1 MFARPAAVL
10 INHAEKDTPQ
20 NNKFSGAAPLLG
32 SVASKPRL
40 QVLKKRII
48 APSPIKPLSASVF
61 TKRLCACGIGI
72 KYVSESKVSPFDAS
86 HSVSFASEISMKF
99 PFPTPK
105 SGLALHA
112 AIPRAHILSRYAS

>member
-1 MFARPAAVL
+1 ML
-10 INHAEKDTPQ
+10 ISHAEMETPQ

-32 SVASKPRL
+32 SVASKPKL
-40 QVLKKRII
+40 QVLKKII
-48 APSPIKPLSASVF
+48 TAANPIRPLSASVF
-61 TKRLCACGIGI
+61 TKRLCACGVGL
-72 KYVSESKVSPFDAS
+72 KYASESKTLSFAAS

-112 AIPRAHILSRYAS
+112 AIPRAHILSRYASVLND